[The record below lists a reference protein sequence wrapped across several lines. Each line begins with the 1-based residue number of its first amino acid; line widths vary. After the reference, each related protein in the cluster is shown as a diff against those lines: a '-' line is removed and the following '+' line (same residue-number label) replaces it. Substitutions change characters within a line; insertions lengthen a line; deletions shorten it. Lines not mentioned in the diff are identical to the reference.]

1 MTVAERTQ
9 QGRTGSTLIRDD
21 IDGLRAISILAVVA
35 YHAGLPILG
44 GGFIGVDVFF
54 VISGYLITAHLVKEW
69 RSAGRIDLT
78 AFWARRVRRLLP
90 ALFVVLLT
98 VLALAPF
105 VLARASGEVGALSR
119 AALSAVA
126 LNANHFFLLQAG
138 DYFGPV
144 AETNPLLHLWSLSV
158 EEQFY
163 LVWPLALVLLLPRV
177 RSIAGPIAMLA
188 LLSLCLALVMT
199 PRMPAA
205 AFFTMPPRAW
215 ELLAGALLAVIP
227 LSWPGFKRLRP
238 AMLVSSGFFLV
249 VLAAVFINA
258 GAWFPAPA
266 GVLPVAGAVLILLGG
281 SLDASNRASRLLGS
295 GWMSYLGRVSYP
307 WYLWHWPLLVFS
319 RSRRLYESDPLM
331 DVLMVVLSLVLAVA
345 TYEWLEK
352 PMQRRLGISR
362 RLLVK
367 AAAASLGLAV
377 IALALGMWVRY
388 GWNYSPKERQLVQ
401 VRGDMPT
408 DRCLFGTTVAM
419 DSREARDCAL
429 VAGAPSRPRVFLLGD
444 SHANHWLPAL
454 ERAVA
459 TQGGALGELAMRRC
473 APLAQDFPERHCVDF
488 NRDVRQYLGGL
499 NARGMLAGIV
509 VSARWPEATGAI
521 VPSVADSAAN
531 QGHWYSEPGAVSDD
545 QKRERFA
552 WAFKDLLDWSA
563 SQQIP
568 MVVVM
573 PSPVLRFATP
583 HCLALRPASGCGI
596 SRAATDVYMHAS
608 ESVIRALAPGYRNV
622 RLLDPKA
629 FMCNDVA
636 CPAAI
641 EGTVAYSDDDHVTK
655 TFSTMSAKYFVDD
668 VRWMYR
674 VHAAPEP
681 LAR

>member
-44 GGFIGVDVFF
+44 GGFVGVDVFF

-126 LNANHFFLLQAG
+126 LNANHFFLVQAG

-188 LLSLCLALVMT
+188 LLSLCFALVIT

-227 LSWPGFKRLRP
+227 LSWPGFKRFRP

-408 DRCLFGTTVAM
+408 TGCRPWSGRLRRKAARLVNWRCGAVRRWPRISPSDIASSSTGTSASILA
-419 DSREARDCAL
+419 DSMHVECWQASWCPRVGPRLPVQSCRRSPKGRRIRGIGIPNRAPFPTTRS
-429 VAGAPSRPRVFLLGD
+429 VNVSPGPSRTCWTGRRASRSPWSWSCLRRRSGSLRLIAW
-444 SHANHWLPAL
+444 HCARPA
-454 ERAVA
+454 A
-459 TQGGALGELAMRRC
+459 
-473 APLAQDFPERHCVDF
+473 
-488 NRDVRQYLGGL
+488 
-499 NARGMLAGIV
+499 V
-509 VSARWPEATGAI
+509 VSR
-521 VPSVADSAAN
+521 V
-531 QGHWYSEPGAVSDD
+531 
-545 QKRERFA
+545 
-552 WAFKDLLDWSA
+552 
-563 SQQIP
+563 QQR
-568 MVVVM
+568 M
-573 PSPVLRFATP
+573 PTCMLP
-583 HCLALRPASGCGI
+583 
-596 SRAATDVYMHAS
+596 RA
-608 ESVIRALAPGYRNV
+608 
-622 RLLDPKA
+622 
-629 FMCNDVA
+629 
-636 CPAAI
+636 
-641 EGTVAYSDDDHVTK
+641 
-655 TFSTMSAKYFVDD
+655 
-668 VRWMYR
+668 
-674 VHAAPEP
+674 
-681 LAR
+681 